1 MYPVPLSA
9 LGNTPAVRIL
19 HVVQEMGPGGAERIL
34 VAVAEAA
41 RRAGHEVAVAATPGL
56 LAAKLEG
63 ALFPLPLLHRRRWRV
78 PGAAWTLRRAVHRW
92 RPDIVQAYNPGMGMV
107 TALAT
112 RRGASPPAFVTV
124 HGVPEEDY
132 PRAARLLR
140 WSGLPVV
147 ACGPGVTA
155 GLQEAGCT
163 VLRTIVNGVSPA
175 PPPADREALAAQ
187 WGLGPV
193 RSLLVCVGRLASPK
207 NQALALQSLAS
218 IPDAMLVL
226 IGDGPDRGRLAVEA
240 SRIGVAERVVFAG
253 YREDARA
260 IIGAADVVVIPSR
273 SEGLPNAALEALAA
287 GRPLVATAVRGL
299 RELLTDEVDA
309 LLVPPDDPPALAA
322 AIRRVVT
329 EPGLG
334 ARLGRGGHRL
344 AARYPVE
351 AMVRGYLELYER
363 LRE

>member
-1 MYPVPLSA
+1 M
-9 LGNTPAVRIL
+9 T
-19 HVVQEMGPGGAERIL
+19 
-34 VAVAEAA
+34 VAGAA
-41 RRAGHEVAVAATPGL
+41 RKAGHEVAVAATPGL
-56 LAAKLEG
+56 LAARLDG
-63 ALFPLPLLHRRRWRV
+63 SFFPLPMLNRRRWKV
-78 PGAAWTLRRAVHRW
+78 PGAAWTLRRAIHRW
-92 RPDIVQAYNPGMGMV
+92 RPHVVQAYNPGMGMV

-112 RRGASPPAFVTV
+112 FRGASPPAFVTV

-155 GLQEAGCT
+155 GLQQAGGT

-175 PPPADREALAAQ
+175 PPPADRGALAAQ
-187 WGLGPV
+187 WGLGPD
-193 RSLLVCVGRLASPK
+193 RSLFVCVGRLASAK
-207 NQALALQSLAS
+207 NQSLAIRALAS
-218 IPDAMLVL
+218 IPDAALML
-226 IGDGPDRGRLAVEA
+226 IGDGPDRGRLAAEA
-240 SRIGVAERVVFAG
+240 NRMGVAERVVFAG
-253 YREDARA
+253 YREDARD

-273 SEGLPNAALEALAA
+273 SEGLPGAALEALAA
-287 GRPLVATAVRGL
+287 GRPLIATAVRGL

-309 LLVPPDDPPALAA
+309 LLVPPDDPSALAA
-322 AIRRVVT
+322 ALRRVLT

-334 ARLGRGGHRL
+334 ARLGRSGQRL